1 MLKRDVRRVVEM
13 KVGWRVRVLGLGL
26 GFLLVAGAAQA
37 RAQASAL
44 PSAAPG
50 GDDGTVLE
58 ANKGRKLLGQ
68 MVQAL
73 GGDLWLNRQN
83 WVYQGKAATF
93 YKGQPHEGAP
103 GFIEYYQAKPFA
115 ERVQVISQYGVF
127 IATDHKDIVD
137 LWTPDG
143 GYEITYKGKN
153 PLPEKDVAEFER
165 RHAHSLEVVVND
177 WLKQPGTIVTYEG
190 AGTVERRLSEQVS
203 ILTASNDAVVL
214 NLDAVTHLPLSISF
228 EWRDPLYKDINKDT
242 QEFDDYHQVQGIQ
255 TAYSITNFHNG
266 EMFSQRFLSKVN
278 YNETLPPEFF
288 DPNHPLKKAK

>member
-1 MLKRDVRRVVEM
+1 V
-13 KVGWRVRVLGLGL
+13 
-26 GFLLVAGAAQA
+26 QA

-50 GDDGTVLE
+50 GDEGATLE
-58 ANKGRKLLGQ
+58 SNKGRKLLGQ

-73 GGDLWLNRQN
+73 GGDLWLKRQN
-83 WVYQGKAATF
+83 WMYQGKAATF
-93 YKGQPHEGAP
+93 YKGLPHEGAP

-115 ERVQVISQYGVF
+115 MRVQVISQYGIF

-137 LWTPDG
+137 IWTPEN

-153 PLPEKDVAEFER
+153 PLPAKEVAEFER

-177 WLKQPGTIVTYEG
+177 WLKQPGTLVTYEG

-203 ILTASNDAVVL
+203 VLTASNDAVVI
-214 NLDAVTHLPLSISF
+214 NLDEVTHLPLSISF
-228 EWRDPLYKDINKDT
+228 EWRDPVYKDINKDT
-242 QEFDDYHQVQGIQ
+242 QEFDDYHEVQGIQ

-266 EMFSQRFLSKVN
+266 EMVSQRFLNKVN

-288 DPNHPLKKAK
+288 DPEHPLKKAK

>member
-1 MLKRDVRRVVEM
+1 MRLR
-13 KVGWRVRVLGLGL
+13 WRVRVFGFGLGL
-26 GFLLVAGAAQA
+26 VLAAGAVQA

-50 GDDGTVLE
+50 GNDGVTLE

-73 GGDLWLNRQN
+73 GGDKWLNRQN
-83 WVYQGKAATF
+83 WEYQGKSATF

-115 ERVQVISQYGVF
+115 MRVQVVSQYGIF

-137 LWTPDG
+137 IWTPEN
-143 GYEITYKGKN
+143 GYEITYKGKTK
-153 PLPEKDVAEFER
+153 LPAKDVAEFER

-177 WLKQPGTIVTYEG
+177 WLKQPGVLVTYEG
-190 AGTVERRLSEQVS
+190 PSTVERRLSEQVS
-203 ILTASNDAVVL
+203 VMTASNDAVVI
-214 NLDAVTHLPLSISF
+214 NLDEVTHLPLSISF
-228 EWRDPLYKDINKDT
+228 EWRDPVYKDINKDV
-242 QEFDDYHQVQGIQ
+242 QEFDDYHEVQGIQ

-266 EMFSQRFLSKVN
+266 EMISQRFLSKVN

-288 DPNHPLKKAK
+288 DPEHPLKKAK